1 MSAADTTLLTRQ
13 REMLLQKLDEFERT
27 NKALRRLLREQ
38 QATEV
43 LQSNLILYNSR
54 WGFCS
59 LRRCCILRL
68 LFSVCWLLFHLPFG
82 CEAVAGVCYDSCKVE
97 FPCCFRCSR
106 HFFCP
111 FRLCAIWTSSSPG
124 TGQVKPGFSD
134 WRINSGRKPSLQNTD
149 RNPLVRERNFFFA
162 YNFLKPSSGWKILCI
177 SLQQ

>member
-43 LQSNLILYNSR
+43 LQGNLILYNSR
-54 WGFCS
+54 WGFS
-59 LRRCCILRL
+59 SHRRCCILRL
-68 LFSVCWLLFHLPFG
+68 LFSVCWLFFHLPFG
-82 CEAVAGVCYDSCKVE
+82 YEAVAGFFMIVAKWSSLPL
-97 FPCCFRCSR
+97 FTLFSP
-106 HFFCP
+106 FFCS
-111 FRLCAIWTSSSPG
+111 FRLRAVCSSSSPG

-149 RNPLVRERNFFFA
+149 RNPLVRERNFFVA
-162 YNFLKPSSGWKILCI
+162 YHFLKPSSGWKFLWI

>member
-43 LQSNLILYNSR
+43 LQSNLILYNSP
-54 WGFCS
+54 WGFCIH
-59 LRRCCILRL
+59 RRL
-68 LFSVCWLLFHLPFG
+68 LFSVCWLFFSSSFWLWSCCRLFLWQLQSGVPSLFSLFSPF
-82 CEAVAGVCYDSCKVE
+82 
-97 FPCCFRCSR
+97 
-106 HFFCP
+106 FFCP
-111 FRLCAIWTSSSPG
+111 FRLCAVCTSSSLG

-134 WRINSGRKPSLQNTD
+134 LRINSGRKSSLQNTV
-149 RNPLVRERNFFFA
+149 RNPVVRDQGIFFA
-162 YNFLKPSSGWKILCI
+162 YHFLKPSSGWKFLCI